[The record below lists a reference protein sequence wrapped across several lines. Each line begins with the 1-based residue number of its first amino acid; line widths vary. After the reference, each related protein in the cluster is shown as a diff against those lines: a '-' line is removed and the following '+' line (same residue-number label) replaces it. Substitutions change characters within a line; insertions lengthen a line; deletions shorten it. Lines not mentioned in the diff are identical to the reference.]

1 MNEPKAPAI
10 VQALVILGL
19 SAVGWAL
26 LWFAVGMAAAK

>member
-1 MNEPKAPAI
+1 MDNPKAPFFTS
-10 VQALVILGL
+10 LLMILGL